1 MPKTATAPATAV
13 VPSSAGTP
21 ATSATA
27 TPVTPTP
34 AAPATV
40 SLRERRRL
48 ATESEV
54 SQAALELFETRGVA
68 ATTIGDIARAAGIS
82 ERTFFRYFSSKE
94 ETVLDFQ
101 HWFDEPT
108 RALLAARPEP
118 RDLLN
123 QLENACA
130 AVLRQLDGPERAAA
144 ERLRRIRSLMKD
156 EPTLRA
162 VSAMLDGE
170 QTRALADHI
179 VQTFD
184 GRVPFVEARVV
195 AEIVGM
201 GLRAACENWSSRL
214 DAGEPATLEGSYR
227 LVRQTIVSMTA
238 TTATT
243 DAVTPTA

>member
-1 MPKTATAPATAV
+1 MPDTATATEAAAAPASAAATPAVTATETAATA
-13 VPSSAGTP
+13 ATP
-21 ATSATA
+21 AT
-27 TPVTPTP
+27 
-34 AAPATV
+34 PATV

-48 ATESEV
+48 ATEAEV
-54 SQAALELFETRGVA
+54 SQAALELFEARGVA

-108 RALLAARPEP
+108 RALLAARPAP
-118 RDLLN
+118 DDLLA
-123 QLENACA
+123 QLEDACA
-130 AVLRQLDGPERAAA
+130 VVLRQLDGPERAAA

-214 DAGEPATLEGSYR
+214 DAGESATLEDSYR

-238 TTATT
+238 STG
-243 DAVTPTA
+243 AVTPPA